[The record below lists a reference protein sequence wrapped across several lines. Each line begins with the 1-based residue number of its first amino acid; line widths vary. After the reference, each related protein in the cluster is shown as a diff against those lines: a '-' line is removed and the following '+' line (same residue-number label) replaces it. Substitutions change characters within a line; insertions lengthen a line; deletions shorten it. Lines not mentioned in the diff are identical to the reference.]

1 MIQKGFAASISIAA
15 ALLISA
21 PLSAANR
28 HDSAAAHHQQHAKG
42 APPGAKQTRRSPNPD
57 AQRTDAI
64 QPIAQPN
71 RALIVGVGPQ
81 AMLRLPE
88 FRDIAMAPT
97 G

>member
-1 MIQKGFAASISIAA
+1 MIQKGLTASISIAA

-28 HDSAAAHHQQHAKG
+28 HDSAAHHQQYAKV
-42 APPGAKQTRRSPNPD
+42 ALPGAKQTRRSSNPD
-57 AQRTDAI
+57 AQRTDAV

-71 RALIVGVGPQ
+71 RGLIVGVGPP
-81 AMLRLPE
+81 AMVRLPE